1 MLHKHIQTVF
11 LEKLGH
17 QPTSCQTS
25 AIEGLSRFIASTD
38 QDLTYLLKGYAGTG
52 KTSLVAALIQALHQF
67 KMKSVLLAPTGRA
80 AKVLSGYANKQ
91 AYTIHKKIY
100 RQRSAK
106 DGFGSF
112 NLDVNLH
119 KDTVFIVDEA
129 SMIANQS
136 FENAVFGSGR
146 LLDDLIHYVF
156 NGRNCKLILIGD
168 VAQLPPV
175 KMDLSPALNHKELEA
190 YGLKLSSS
198 MLKTV
203 VRQSEFSGILH
214 NATIL
219 RQALNSENK
228 VPHFDISDYEDVI
241 RLSGED
247 LVETISSS
255 YDKYGIEGVMVVTR
269 SNKRAN
275 LFNQGIR
282 SQILWKEEEISR
294 DDYIMVVKNN
304 YFWAGDT
311 EELDFIANGDIGQV
325 VSIHGYEERYGL
337 RFANITLRLPD
348 YKDIEIDCKVMLDTL
363 SMETPALPQE
373 KNKDLFY
380 SVFDDY
386 EDTANKKKRYE
397 KVKSDPFFNA
407 LQIKYAYAVTCHKAQ
422 GGQWPVIFVDH
433 GFLTQDNLNDDFLRW
448 LYTAFTRPS
457 EKIYLVNFHK
467 LFFEDH

>member
-1 MLHKHIQTVF
+1 MLHKHLQTVF

-25 AIEGLSRFIASTD
+25 AIEGLSKFIASTD
-38 QDLTYLLKGYAGTG
+38 EDLTYLLKGYAGTG
-52 KTSLVAALIQALHQF
+52 KTSLVAALIRALHQF
-67 KMKSVLLAPTGRA
+67 RIKSVLLAPTGRA

-91 AYTIHKKIY
+91 AYTMHKKIY

-106 DGFGSF
+106 DGFGGF

-136 FENAVFGSGR
+136 YENAVFGSGR
-146 LLDDLIHYVF
+146 LLDDLIQYVF

-175 KMDLSPALNHKELEA
+175 KMDLSPALNKKELEA
-190 YGLKLSSS
+190 YGLKIYSS

-203 VRQSEFSGILH
+203 VRQSESSGILH

-219 RQALNSENK
+219 RQALYSEDK
-228 VPHFDISDYEDVI
+228 VPHFDINNYEDVI

-247 LVETISSS
+247 LVETISSN
-255 YDKYGIEGVMVVTR
+255 YDKYGIEEIMVITR

-275 LFNQGIR
+275 MFNQGIR

-294 DDYIMVVKNN
+294 DDYLMVVKNN
-304 YFWAGDT
+304 YYWAGEI

-325 VSIHGYEERYGL
+325 VSIHGYEERYGF
-337 RFANITLRLPD
+337 RFANITLRMPD
-348 YKDIEIDCKVMLDTL
+348 YNDVEVDCKVMLDTL
-363 SMETPALPQE
+363 NIETPALPQE
-373 KNKDLFY
+373 KNKELYY
-380 SVFDDY
+380 SVFEDY
-386 EDTANKKKRYE
+386 EDTPNKKQRYE
-397 KVKSDPFFNA
+397 KVKSNAYYNA

-422 GGQWPVIFVDH
+422 GGQWAVIFVDH
-433 GFLTQDNLNDDFLRW
+433 GFLNQDNLNNDFLRW
-448 LYTAFTRPS
+448 LYTAFTRPTK
-457 EKIYLVNFHK
+457 KIYLVNFHK
-467 LFFEDH
+467 LFFEQD